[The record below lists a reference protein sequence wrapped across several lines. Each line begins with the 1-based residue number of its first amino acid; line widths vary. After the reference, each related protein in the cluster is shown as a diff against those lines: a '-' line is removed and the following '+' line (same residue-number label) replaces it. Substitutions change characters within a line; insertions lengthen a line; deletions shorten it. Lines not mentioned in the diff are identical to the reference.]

1 MGHDWFRVTMVSYAA
16 GNPPRKRH
24 SCAMN
29 RKQLHLVAEIAVNL
43 ALPWLAYT
51 LAQPRWGELGGL
63 IASAIPPLLWS
74 LGELLRHRR
83 LDALSVLVLVGIA
96 MSLVGLALGG
106 DGRILLVRESL
117 ASGAIGVVFLLSL
130 LLDKPLVFYLA
141 RATMAREGDDA
152 HDVIAEWWATPGA
165 RRAVRVMTAVWG
177 GGLTAEAA
185 LRTWLAW
192 NWAPSRFL
200 AVAPFIGYGMMAVLM
215 LWTFWYRRVL
225 AATEQEEQVR
235 SASDNLRSG
244 LDETVTGSS
253 V

>member
-1 MGHDWFRVTMVSYAA
+1 
-16 GNPPRKRH
+16 
-24 SCAMN
+24 MN
-29 RKQLHLVAEIAVNL
+29 RKQLTLIAELAVNL

-51 LAQPRWGELGGL
+51 LAEPRWGELGGL

-83 LDALSVLVLVGIA
+83 LDALSVMVLVGIA

-130 LLDKPLVFYLA
+130 LFEKPLIFYLA
-141 RATMAREGDDA
+141 RATMARERDDA

-165 RRAVRVMTAVWG
+165 RRAVWVMTAVWG
-177 GGLTAEAA
+177 AGLTAEAA

-192 NWAPSRFL
+192 TWPPARFL
-200 AVAPFIGYGMMAVLM
+200 AVAPFIGYGLVAVLM
-215 LWTFWYRRVL
+215 LWTFWYRKRL
-225 AATEQEEQVR
+225 SR
-235 SASDNLRSG
+235 
-244 LDETVTGSS
+244 DEGDVIAEPQPLGSHDALS
-253 V
+253 